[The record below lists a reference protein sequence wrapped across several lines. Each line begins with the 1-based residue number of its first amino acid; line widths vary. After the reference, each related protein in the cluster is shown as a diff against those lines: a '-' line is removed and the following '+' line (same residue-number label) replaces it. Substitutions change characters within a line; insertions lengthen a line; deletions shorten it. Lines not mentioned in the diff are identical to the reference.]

1 MMIKGTGFN
10 VNLFSNSGIRPII
23 EENDSIRTEAAGM
36 RAGSTFRSEMRE
48 RTDSIEISSGKADSS
63 RAVLEKTKDQIMHDI
78 NRDTGADELK
88 NLKDRI
94 ASGKYTVNPDE
105 LAEILAR

>member
-10 VNLFSNSGIRPII
+10 VNLFSNSGIRPV
-23 EENDSIRTEAAGM
+23 EGNDSIRTEAAGM

-63 RAVLEKTKDQIMHDI
+63 RAVLEKTKEQIMHDI
-78 NRDTGADELK
+78 NRDTGAEALQ